1 MIFQRSKNLIFI
13 ILLFFLTSLQ
23 LLQKVNA
30 PYFQFDSAEHYSL
43 KIDESIFFKS
53 NQSKE
58 VEDLYEYLVGGKIS
72 EIKDTNQ
79 LSELLRLGYQKNV
92 LSSSKNTELQKL
104 FSEKGKVIP
113 IVKDCEPMY
122 RDILVLK
129 KKNKTIGIAKI
140 CFECGQSEFIGTSKE
155 TDSFGRNG
163 EFDKLKILLSK

>member
-30 PYFQFDSAEHYSL
+30 PYFQFDSVEHYSL
-43 KIDESIFFKS
+43 KIDESVFI
-53 NQSKE
+53 NDSKNKDLI
-58 VEDLYEYLVGGKIS
+58 DLYEYLVGERIN
-72 EIKDTNQ
+72 ELKDTNQ
-79 LSELLRLGYQKNV
+79 LSELIRLGYQKSI
-92 LSSSKNTELQKL
+92 LPSSKNADLNKL

-113 IVKDCEPMY
+113 IVMDCEPMY

-140 CFECGQSEFIGTSKE
+140 CFECGQSEFIGTSKK
-155 TDSFGRNG
+155 TDGFGKNG
-163 EFDKLKILLSK
+163 EFQKLKTLLSK